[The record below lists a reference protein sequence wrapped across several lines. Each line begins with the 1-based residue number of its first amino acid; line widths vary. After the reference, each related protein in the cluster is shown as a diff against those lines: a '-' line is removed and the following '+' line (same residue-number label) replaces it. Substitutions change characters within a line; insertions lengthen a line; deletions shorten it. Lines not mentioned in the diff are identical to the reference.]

1 MSYDQVRQYLMSNPE
16 LWSGKAE
23 IEMEKYVPLTAK
35 NIEIGKFSKDEALD
49 YYEDEKELDS
59 GRMSTYISSM
69 TVDVMDENGDS
80 VGNLIKLKDEDGIVT
95 YQATDV
101 DGNDLTLDE
110 FDTKQEAVDA
120 ILAAYNKV
128 KEKEFVKEQKRLA
141 KAKEKAEAKQ
151 APAPKAP
158 YVQEVIP
165 AINEEQAAGEKE
177 MEALK
182 KGDKIT
188 TTHPMRLLK
197 GIYGKRNVDGSIRSA
212 HTGVNG
218 IFSSITEKIARRY
231 EGEEG
236 VVVFEIPAGVTVETV
251 EIPIRIDSKAVP
263 ISSLRQ
269 LETDAINASDAQ
281 VVKLIT
287 GDSRGRESQY
297 IIKDPA
303 LRKIGYKPS
312 QREAE
317 ANNTPKD
324 IASRIRNK
332 KQKGVLSAIDFGIS
346 VTIYNGALEFMA
358 SQVEKGT
365 KLGNAIA
372 NTIKW
377 VDDKMK
383 GEKWNK
389 GAFGKYMNDTYKVTL
404 GDGREVE
411 VVRDDSKET
420 AEVVNGW
427 YQPIEQKILDSKEE
441 SLPANKWAER
451 LKSKEDE
458 DLWTGA
464 RAFLEEKGTERVSRK
479 ELLDFIK
486 DNRIEIVTVVKGEG
500 YVVRDTKADKDIK
513 EFDDYEEAVDF
524 VLEQRKKGNDY
535 SVLEKDKKKSV
546 KFEQYQLPGDKENY
560 KEVLVTLP
568 KKLPIPDGNY
578 IVYTDKGA
586 AERREY
592 IKGFDTEKEAFDWI
606 KENEDKYPYAIDYE
620 TRRIVESIESG
631 DVFNSSHFDE
641 PNILVHLRMNTRTD
655 ANGNKVLFLE
665 EVQSDWGQKGKK
677 EGFKDVK
684 KYENDIKETKNEI
697 KSIEAEID
705 KTVSKMYDLGLPS
718 GASSSELSRF
728 ENGNFKTKEI
738 YNFEKALE
746 TVRNNKEYD
755 FYNSEIQKIKDSQIS
770 IGKKRNELLRQK
782 ERLEDR
788 LKWQE
793 RELISLNSQ
802 IPSAPFVTDTNS
814 WTKLGLKVA
823 LREAV
828 KQGADKIAWTTGEQQ
843 NDRYDLS
850 KQLSSITVDK
860 TGQNS
865 YMVMA
870 RSKGDE
876 RLVVDQ
882 SYRKEELPDIIG
894 KELAADM
901 VAEADKLG
909 VYGGTVYRAGE
920 GLSIGGKGMKGF
932 YGSAQEGSKGII
944 GGVAEKLFGQKVG
957 ETKIEGNPQSSISIT
972 PELKA
977 QVEKGL
983 PLFGTEQQDA
993 VVKFLRAQRT
1003 DPNIIGLNAG
1013 LWNGLLD
1020 IIEKAWLASKSAAKA
1035 IQAGIDWLKQQKE
1048 DPKEWEKYLGPVRE
1062 RMQKLES
1069 ELAGEKPPVTP
1080 PAAGREMPEGEEKE
1094 TEKPILGRAFR
1105 GTTDEAIAKK
1115 LVEMGLY
1122 RTPAN
1127 IAEAFEIGQELVS
1140 SLGVDEAIKLGT
1152 KGDVPNG
1159 LVRIG
1164 ILKAVLA
1171 DINKQRDAL
1180 PIGEGAKGE
1189 QRYLDALDELND
1201 KYAQALAAFS
1211 PSLTESGQVL
1221 RAWQE
1226 VVQSAEF
1233 EFDYEGRKTRYK
1245 TLFGDEAYTE
1255 EVDERFKEYDRKI
1268 KEANKEKQEL
1278 QEKIDRLEA
1287 QGIVDNI
1294 DQQKKKATSFFKQAA
1309 ERVRKLKLSR
1319 PGIFSAAT
1327 PASLAWDATIEAV
1340 AVVLEASGTLE
1351 EAIVAGVKKLKTTS
1365 WYKSLTDDKKK
1376 EAEEQFSSN
1385 VKDTY
1390 IVKATVDEKG
1400 KIQIPSGL
1408 LRSYVTSG
1416 VKDANAII
1424 DDILSYLKEANPD
1437 IIDADVRA
1445 AILEVGR
1452 KEAPKSAEIT
1462 KNVNT
1467 LKTIIRM
1474 IGQLEQVQQGKRI
1487 AKGEGKQ
1494 REMDNTVKSLKK
1506 QIEQLHIQ
1514 QFGVKPGALTD
1525 EQRLANIKKNALNRI
1540 ADMKAMQPRPEPR
1553 ERVKWDAEMS
1563 KIANEEFRLK
1573 EKWNEEFKEAERKKE
1588 GAMKK
1593 FFRGSFLAVNFSKTI
1608 MTGIGDLG
1616 VLLIQGSVLPFRSAS
1631 VTKEAI
1637 ANMGRA
1643 FLSQE
1648 AYVEQLRKI
1657 NESELY
1663 RVIRKSG
1670 LDLPQITSLEIE
1682 RVEEA
1687 TLGALG
1693 ETIFDVMFLP
1703 FKYVPKIG
1711 PKMYEWAKN
1720 HINPARVFNR
1730 TQTSYM
1736 NTLRYG
1742 SFALSAQNL
1751 MEKGITY
1758 EDNPKSYKDVAAM
1771 INTMTGRTRVIGE
1784 ESAAV
1789 MRGLNLVFYSPK
1801 NWASVIK
1808 MFTPVVLVHV
1818 GKRRADSVGVLGM
1831 SEAQQTF
1838 IRTYA
1843 SFVATSA
1850 ALMFLIKAI
1859 SDSEDEDEEKKRE
1872 TGNVSVDWENPQ
1884 SAAFNKIRIGN
1895 QIFDPWGGKQQ
1906 IITLQARMMIH
1917 FLGGRAFKDPYTGIE
1932 KTLEETPRFKHPLG
1946 LMSEYAKG
1954 KFSPYMS
1961 AVVKLLSSQEAKGR
1975 EWYVRRP
1982 AEGGPTFNL
1991 LDPVSE
1997 SYTNITYNAVDDLYS
2012 NQPLTISEVM
2022 TLFLIAGGGINTLN
2036 DQEAKTIVSQIREQV
2051 NPGEDEKRKYAA
2063 NMASRLKDGDVEGA
2077 ATVYDE
2083 AMGIKGVTDKKK
2095 IVSLRREGGDK
2106 MYESASKDVVAQR
2119 YGVDDMFRKHL
2130 LQVVY
2135 ENKPVAVSSSMSAKK
2150 KQVLD
2155 ALNSLTP
2162 EQKQEVKLDYEY
2174 RYEEL
2179 MNVAKGIDKLTSQ
2192 PNKYEKR
2199 AAREYW
2205 VRQYKKATGKK

>member
-1 MSYDQVRQYLMSNPE
+1 MAKLPCSLESRVFTLKDTGETMSYDQVRQYLMENPDIWLGAKEGKEVANALKDVESTAKALKNINNLQITKEENKYAKNEGEGIYTSARFGRDGSVVWEIPVSQIEEGNEKNPEYIIVQGISRNVASEYVGKKGAIGEGAQAVASLFNKYPSLNEIGYDDESEGFWKAIGGKGDQLFRKNFFDYYNKKSQQISEAYHKAKKDGTNPE
-16 LWSGKAE
+16 LVKAVEDLLGGKEVA
-23 IEMEKYVPLTAK
+23 M
-35 NIEIGKFSKDEALD
+35 
-49 YYEDEKELDS
+49 
-59 GRMSTYISSM
+59 
-69 TVDVMDENGDS
+69 
-80 VGNLIKLKDEDGIVT
+80 
-95 YQATDV
+95 
-101 DGNDLTLDE
+101 
-110 FDTKQEAVDA
+110 
-120 ILAAYNKV
+120 
-128 KEKEFVKEQKRLA
+128 
-141 KAKEKAEAKQ
+141 
-151 APAPKAP
+151 PK
-158 YVQEVIP
+158 
-165 AINEEQAAGEKE
+165 GEK
-177 MEALK
+177 
-182 KGDKIT
+182 
-188 TTHPMRLLK
+188 P
-197 GIYGKRNVDGSIRSA
+197 SA
-212 HTGVNG
+212 MPGNT
-218 IFSSITEKIARRY
+218 
-231 EGEEG
+231 
-236 VVVFEIPAGVTVETV
+236 
-251 EIPIRIDSKAVP
+251 
-263 ISSLRQ
+263 
-269 LETDAINASDAQ
+269 NA
-281 VVKLIT
+281 
-287 GDSRGRESQY
+287 
-297 IIKDPA
+297 
-303 LRKIGYKPS
+303 
-312 QREAE
+312 
-317 ANNTPKD
+317 D
-324 IASRIRNK
+324 IANRIRNK
-332 KQKGVLSAIDFGIS
+332 KQKGALSAIDFGIS
-346 VTIYNGALEFMA
+346 VTIYNGALDFMA

-377 VDDKMK
+377 IDEKMA
-383 GEKWNK
+383 GAKWNK
-389 GAFGKYMNDTYKVTL
+389 GAFGKYMNDTYSVTL
-404 GDGREVE
+404 PNGREVE

-420 AEVVNGW
+420 AEVINGW
-427 YQPIEQKILDSKEE
+427 YSELEQKILDSKEDK
-441 SLPANKWAER
+441 LPAATWAKR

-458 DLWTGA
+458 DVWTGV
-464 RAFLEEKGTERVSRK
+464 RGFLESKKPSEQVSKK
-479 ELLDFIK
+479 ELRDWMK
-486 DNRIEIVTVVKGEG
+486 DNRVEISEVVKQDRYDE
-500 YVVRDTKADKDIK
+500 YRKKEDEALKKASKLERQARELEEDAYDIEDEATKKKMLAEANDL
-513 EFDDYEEAVDF
+513 FEEAKNSR
-524 VLEQRKKGNDY
+524 LEAEGIWYDY
-535 SVLEKDKKKSV
+535 DTAGKEY
-546 KFEQYQLPGDKENY
+546 KFSQYQLEGDKENY

-568 KKLPIPDGNY
+568 IEFSNVPKGNFILFNASPSGY
-578 IVYTDKGA
+578 DKVLKTF
-586 AERREY
+586 E
-592 IKGFDTEKEAFDWI
+592 TEKEAWDYVNSSEERGIDFLSREEYLEGL
-606 KENEDKYPYAIDYE
+606 KKDKTKFE
-620 TRRIVESIESG
+620 
-631 DVFNSSHFDE
+631 SSHFDE

-843 NDRYDLS
+843 NNRYDLS
-850 KQLSSITVDK
+850 KQVDRIVYAK
-860 TGQNS
+860 NEDGT
-865 YMVMA
+865 
-870 RSKGDE
+870 
-876 RLVVDQ
+876 
-882 SYRKEELPDIIG
+882 YR
-894 KELAADM
+894 
-901 VAEADKLG
+901 VYADKNNSKVFDEKSILEKDLEVNFG
-909 VYGGTVYRAGE
+909 KDVAKRIIENAGE
-920 GLSIGGKGMKGF
+920 DLESNDKLKRKVLKGENLSVGGKGMKGF
-932 YGSAQEGSKGII
+932 YGSPS
-944 GGVAEKLFGQKVG
+944 
-957 ETKIEGNPQSSISIT
+957 EGNLGIVGNVAKSLFKQEPGTVEINNSTQASIDIT
-972 PELKA
+972 PEMRES
-977 QVEKGL
+977 VEKGL
-983 PLFGTEQQDA
+983 PLFGTKLSPEQELKNAFDKWKQETGKMGIA
-993 VVKFLRAQRT
+993 
-1003 DPNIIGLNAG
+1003 PNWEKQAEA
-1013 LWNGLLD
+1013 D
-1020 IIEKAWLASKSAAKA
+1020 IKLFKAAK
-1035 IQAGIDWLKQQKE
+1035 
-1048 DPKEWEKYLGPVRE
+1048 KYLLTKIGQGAYAFE
-1062 RMQKLES
+1062 QFLKD
-1069 ELAGEKPPVTP
+1069 LAKAKVENIDEDRSKWKKFYNDTIKEAASAGKEAGTPPPPVTP

-1140 SLGVDEAIKLGT
+1140 ALGVDEAIKLGT

-1180 PIGEGAKGE
+1180 PIGEGTKGE

-1255 EVDERFKEYDRKI
+1255 EVDERFREYDRKI

-1351 EAIVAGVKKLKTTS
+1351 EAIAAGIKKLKTTS
-1365 WYKSLTDDKKK
+1365 WYKSLTDAKKK

-1424 DDILSYLKEANPD
+1424 DDILSYLKDANPD

-1445 AILEVGR
+1445 AILEVGK

-1843 SFVATSA
+1843 SWVATSA

-1906 IITLQARMMIH
+1906 IITLQARMIIH
-1917 FLGGRAFKDPYTGIE
+1917 FMGGRAFKDPYTGME

-1961 AVVKLLSSQEAKGR
+1961 AVVKLLSSQKAKGR
-1975 EWYVRRP
+1975 EWYIRQSSDGEP
-1982 AEGGPTFNL
+1982 NFSL
-1991 LDPVSE
+1991 LDPISE

-2051 NPGEDEKRKYAA
+2051 NPGEDEKRRYAA

-2077 ATVYDE
+2077 STVYDE
-2083 AMGIKGVTDKKK
+2083 AMGIKGVTDKRKL
-2095 IVSLRREGGDK
+2095 VSLRREGANK

-2119 YGVDDMFRKHL
+2119 YGVDDMFRKYL
-2130 LQVVY
+2130 FQVVY
-2135 ENKPVAVSSSMSAKK
+2135 ENKPIVISSSMTEKK
-2150 KQVLD
+2150 KQVLS
-2155 ALNSLTP
+2155 ALNALTP
-2162 EQKQEVKLDYEY
+2162 EQKQEIKLDYDY
-2174 RYEEL
+2174 RHEEL

-2199 AAREYW
+2199 AGREYW